1 MIFSQGI
8 DEYIFT
14 IGMLVSFFGTVISL
28 IMLRNEIADAFRK
41 NGIKRVH
48 LIFAFLIIV
57 LFLSIELLVI
67 KTTQQLFFDDIIYQ
81 GGAQMLL
88 HTGQAW
94 MCNYGSP
101 TNCISG
107 QIFHEPI
114 ATSFLLAIGFFFFGI
129 NRYIAFYE
137 FIIISAIAIATFFAA
152 ALILFK
158 KPIYALFSELL
169 LALSPLLLVWAAPT
183 NSDIVMMF
191 YSIIAFFALLLLIEK
206 KNIWTWAFMLFSF
219 SALTYTKI
227 DALMYLPIF
236 FIAYIALSKK
246 PLIPTLKK
254 YASHAKKFFN
264 ININLRYFTLVILFI
279 ISITPS
285 LIYFSTQYN
294 NGYGFNNTQIANS
307 CSKYNTQ
314 LHVTAAIDLANF
326 NANICSNILFWFN
339 SYSTMNGYPIMQPLF
354 FTILGIFG
362 AALMFLKNRREL
374 FVLGIWFIIIFLVY
388 TSFYAG
394 SVLYG
399 VDWRFFLALIPL
411 SALFGGF
418 AAGRILDIKHIQK
431 NKFFLYASSIIII
444 VLMLYSTLSMYNE
457 LSINP
462 SHIIQANS
470 ARFYE
475 NFVYNNS
482 NKIPNDCL
490 VFSFDPTL
498 FNINNKSSLQFSY
511 LSGMNE
517 TVYNS
522 YMNNNKCLVIDYG
535 FWCYTPEGSSMCQS
549 ALNEFNTTVLA
560 SATDNFTMQKFSI
573 YQVNKFN

>member
-14 IGMLVSFFGTVISL
+14 IGMLVSFFGVVISL
-28 IMLRNEIADAFRK
+28 IVIRKEIIDTFK
-41 NGIKRVH
+41 KIGIKRMH
-48 LIFAFLIIV
+48 LIFAFLIMV
-57 LFLSIELLVI
+57 LFLIIELFVV
-67 KTTQQLFFDDIIYQ
+67 KTTQQLFFDDVIYQ

-114 ATSFLLAIGFFFFGI
+114 GTSFLLAIGFLFFGV
-129 NRYIAFYE
+129 NRYVAFYE
-137 FIIISAIAIATFFAA
+137 FIIIGAIAIVALFAA
-152 ALILFK
+152 ASVLFK

-169 LALSPLLLVWAAPT
+169 FALSPLLLVWAAPT
-183 NSDIVMMF
+183 NSDIVMML
-191 YSIIAFFALLLLIEK
+191 YSIITFFALLLLIEK
-206 KNIWTWAFMLFSF
+206 KSIWTWAFMLFSF

-236 FIAYIALSKK
+236 FVVYVALSKK

-254 YASHAKKFFN
+254 YVLHIKKIFK
-264 ININLRYFTLVILFI
+264 INIDLRYFILIILFI
-279 ISITPS
+279 IGIVPS
-285 LIYFSTQYN
+285 LIYFSSQYN

-314 LHVTAAIDLANF
+314 LHVTAALDLANF
-326 NANICSNILFWFN
+326 NANVCANVLFWFN

-354 FTILGIFG
+354 FTVLGIIG

-374 FVLGIWFIIIFLVY
+374 FALGIWFIIVFLIY

-394 SVLYG
+394 SILYG

-411 SALFGGF
+411 ASLFGGF
-418 AAGRILDIKHIQK
+418 AIGRILEIKHIQK
-431 NKFFLYASSIIII
+431 NTFVIYATFIVIIILI
-444 VLMLYSTLSMYNE
+444 FYSTLSMYNN
-457 LSINP
+457 LAISP
-462 SHIIQANS
+462 SHITQANS

-475 NFVYNNS
+475 NFIYNNS

-511 LSGMNE
+511 LSNINE
-517 TVYNS
+517 TEYNS
-522 YMNNNKCLVIDYG
+522 YMNDNKCLVIDYG

-549 ALNEFNTTVLA
+549 ALNEFNTTILA
-560 SATDNFTMQKFSI
+560 MATDNYTTQRFSI
-573 YQVNKFN
+573 YQINKFN

>member
-14 IGMLVSFFGTVISL
+14 IGMLVSFFGMVISL
-28 IMLRNEIADAFRK
+28 IMMRGDIVDAFK
-41 NGIKRVH
+41 KIGIKRMH
-48 LIFAFLIIV
+48 LIFAFLIII
-57 LFLSIELLVI
+57 LFLIIELFVI

-114 ATSFLLAIGFFFFGI
+114 GTSFLLAIGFLFFGV
-129 NRYIAFYE
+129 NRYVAFYE
-137 FIIISAIAIATFFAA
+137 FIIIGAIAIIAFFAA
-152 ALILFK
+152 ALMLFK
-158 KPIYALFSELL
+158 KPSYALFSELL

-183 NSDIVMMF
+183 NSDIVMML
-191 YSIIAFFALLLLIEK
+191 YSIIAFFALLLLIERK
-206 KNIWTWAFMLFSF
+206 SIWAWAFMLFSF
-219 SALTYTKI
+219 STLTYTKI

-236 FIAYIALSKK
+236 FIVYVALSKK
-246 PLIPTLKK
+246 PIIHTLKK
-254 YASHAKKFFN
+254 YVMHVKKLFK
-264 ININLRYFTLVILFI
+264 INIDLRYFILIILFVVGI
-279 ISITPS
+279 VPS
-285 LIYFSTQYN
+285 LIYFSSQYN

-314 LHVTAAIDLANF
+314 LHVTAAIDVANL
-326 NANICSNILFWFN
+326 NANICANVLFWFN
-339 SYSTMNGYPIMQPLF
+339 SYGTMDGYPIMQPLF
-354 FTILGIFG
+354 FTILGIIG
-362 AALMFLKNRREL
+362 AALMFLKNKREL
-374 FVLGIWFIIIFLVY
+374 FALGIWFIIIFLVY

-411 SALFGGF
+411 AALFGGF
-418 AAGRILDIKHIQK
+418 AAGRILEIKHIQK
-431 NKFFLYASSIIII
+431 KPFFLHIAFIII
-444 VLMLYSTLSMYNE
+444 VILMLYSTLSMYNN
-457 LSINP
+457 LAINP
-462 SHIIQANS
+462 TRIIQANS

-475 NFVYNNS
+475 NFIYNNS

-522 YMNNNKCLVIDYG
+522 YMNDNKCLVIDYG

-549 ALNEFNTTVLA
+549 ALSEFNTTLLA
-560 SATDNFTMQKFSI
+560 TATDNFTTQRFSI
-573 YQVNKFN
+573 YKINRFN